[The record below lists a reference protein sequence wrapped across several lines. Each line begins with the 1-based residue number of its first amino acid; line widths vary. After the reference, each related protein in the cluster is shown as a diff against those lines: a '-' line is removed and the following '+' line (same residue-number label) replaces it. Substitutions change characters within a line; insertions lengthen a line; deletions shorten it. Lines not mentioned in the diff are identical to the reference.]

1 MRAGNFPP
9 PPDYISS
16 TTTTRPTRGS
26 KRITS
31 IRMRAAKEFTMT
43 RTWSNY
49 QMFLFDLEQAQ
60 RMGLDHWDSLW
71 HGLAWVGRR

>member
-1 MRAGNFPP
+1 
-9 PPDYISS
+9 
-16 TTTTRPTRGS
+16 
-26 KRITS
+26 
-31 IRMRAAKEFTMT
+31 MT